1 MVSGGVQNCAFA
13 HLKVSVAGQC
23 HAFAYL
29 KASVAVSPQAH
40 HYSIA
45 VLCMIWN
52 VLDHQNM
59 QHKGGGGL
67 LISITVPVTCRLA
80 ACLLH
85 QDHQSAPKGAMTN
98 V

>member
-59 QHKGGGGL
+59 QHKGGGGTADQHN
-67 LISITVPVTCRLA
+67 S
-80 ACLLH
+80 ACNL
-85 QDHQSAPKGAMTN
+85 QASCMFVAPRSS
-98 V
+98 VCS

>member
-59 QHKGGGGL
+59 QHKGGGD
-67 LISITVPVTCRLA
+67 C
-80 ACLLH
+80 
-85 QDHQSAPKGAMTN
+85 
-98 V
+98 